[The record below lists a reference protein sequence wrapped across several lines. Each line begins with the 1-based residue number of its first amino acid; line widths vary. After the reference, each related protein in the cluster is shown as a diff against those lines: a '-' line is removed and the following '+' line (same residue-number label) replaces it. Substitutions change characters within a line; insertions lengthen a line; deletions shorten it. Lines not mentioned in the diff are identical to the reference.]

1 MKNTYEQLNIEYT
14 ETREVSLQI
23 KIVTIF
29 LALIFALI
37 PLAELVYE
45 FDYNYIKSEVGFQ
58 ECIVGEEYRTN
69 EVLKFEELIYFE

>member
-14 ETREVSLQI
+14 ETREVGLQI

-29 LALIFALI
+29 LVLVFALI

-45 FDYNYIKSEVGFQ
+45 FDYNYINQRLVFRD
-58 ECIVGEEYRTN
+58 V
-69 EVLKFEELIYFE
+69 

>member
-23 KIVTIF
+23 KIATIF

-45 FDYNYIKSEVGFQ
+45 FDYNHIITYFWYGCGF
-58 ECIVGEEYRTN
+58 GAH
-69 EVLKFEELIYFE
+69 